1 MKACLRKTDE
11 AIWDR
16 PLSKRTPLST
26 NPPISEQIFHNP
38 LLCLNFRNKKPPPL
52 PSPLILGNYAKKLRK
67 SLVLNCLCLFGFTHL
82 DLKSSL

>member
-26 NPPISEQIFHNP
+26 NPPISEKIFHNP
-38 LLCLNFRNKKPPPL
+38 LLCLNFRNKKPPP
-52 PSPLILGNYAKKLRK
+52 SPPP
-67 SLVLNCLCLFGFTHL
+67 
-82 DLKSSL
+82 

>member
-38 LLCLNFRNKKPPPL
+38 LLCLNFRNKTPPPPL
-52 PSPLILGNYAKKLRK
+52 PLNFRKLCKEAKKI
-67 SLVLNCLCLFGFTHL
+67 SGP
-82 DLKSSL
+82 